1 MKIFISYARVDK
13 PYCMQIVNTLDV
25 HDVWYDQRLYAG
37 QQWWKEILRR
47 LDWCEGFIYLLS
59 PDSVNSEYCWREF
72 ELAESLGRQVI
83 PILIVPNT
91 QIPPRLADLQYI
103 DLTGGLSVENVTE
116 LLNSI
121 YVADQRNKTTTNIPF
136 SNIRSEQIQPPVIT
150 NSKIVGQ
157 AAAAMENGQ
166 FDQAVYLLRQAKEAG
181 FQSQFIKIDDL
192 LRVAESAL
200 ERQTYLRE
208 AEREYR
214 QISDLVRHQFTREW
228 GCKAFQDFRVAYP
241 EYDPDGIATVCGIVS
256 NKLASP
262 ISVDDVTTTEKNLTA
277 LNGFHESEHSSDLIT
292 EIPSQVVYQTSTQ
305 EMIPTPQDIGVSL
318 ITTSVP
324 VVIPRPPSTTSVISP
339 QTQTKVNIAVT
350 FSLPLLEFIEIPAG
364 VVHIDAFADSS
375 PNVERSGHYVKAFR
389 MTKYPI
395 TNRQYQM
402 FVQDSEGY
410 ANEVWWRFSPQ
421 AVNWRKE
428 NPKPKPSQFKG
439 DERPREM
446 VNWYDAMAFAG
457 WLGYRLGRR
466 ITLPTVAQYQ
476 RGAQGNDNRVFPW
489 GMEFDKGYCN
499 TRESGMKMTTPVNQY
514 DKGVS
519 PYGIYDLAGNV
530 WEWCLDM
537 VEESDESSEGRLVRK
552 RAVIGG
558 SFVSPYERSQITFN
572 YYLNPQ
578 TLYASIGFRVIES
591 IE

>member
-72 ELAESLGRQVI
+72 ELAESLGRQII

-91 QIPPRLADLQYI
+91 PIPPRLADLQYI
-103 DLTGGLSVENVTE
+103 DLTGGLSVENVTD

-121 YVADQRNKTTTNIPF
+121 YVADQRNKTATNLPV

-157 AAAAMENGQ
+157 AAAAMENAQ

-181 FQSQFIKIDDL
+181 FQSRFIKIDEL
-192 LRVAESAL
+192 LQVAESAL

-228 GCKAFQDFRVAYP
+228 GCKAFQEFHVAYP
-241 EYDPDGIATVCGIVS
+241 DYDPDGIATICGVTS
-256 NKLASP
+256 EKASMVAP
-262 ISVDDVTTTEKNLTA
+262 TAQQGVLFNVDEVDDKAHDFTREPNPNPTG
-277 LNGFHESEHSSDLIT
+277 NGYSPTRIQEITNDMDNILIT
-292 EIPSQVVYQTSTQ
+292 NP
-305 EMIPTPQDIGVSL
+305 
-318 ITTSVP
+318 VP
-324 VVIPRPPSTTSVISP
+324 VVISKPSVTTNTQSP
-339 QTQTKVNIAVT
+339 VVT
-350 FSLPLLEFIEIPAG
+350 PVKQPVTTLTLPLLEFIEIPAG
-364 VVHIDAFADSS
+364 VVHLDAFADSS
-375 PNVERSGHYVKAFR
+375 PNVERSGQYIKLFR
-389 MTKYPI
+389 MTKYPV

-402 FVQDSEGY
+402 FIQDSEGY

-446 VNWYDAMAFAG
+446 VNWYDAMAFCG
-457 WLGYRLGRR
+457 WLGHRLGRR

-476 RGAQGNDNRVFPW
+476 RAVQGNDNRVFPW
-489 GMEFDKGYCN
+489 GMEFHREYCN

-514 DKGVS
+514 DKGIS
-519 PYGIYDLAGNV
+519 PYGIYDLAGNI

-537 VEESDESSEGRLVRK
+537 VEESDESLEGRLVRK

-591 IE
+591 VD